1 VIAYEIEKTDPS
13 VAGNGEDPNRTARR
27 DTSHLYVQ
35 SALLYSTSEGERR
48 IRVHNVAIPVT
59 NMKHLPF
66 EYIDVT
72 AMSHYF
78 CRLALSRVGLILVLL
93 IIAINKCE
101 FPSFK
106 EHNRNALN
114 ESMQIND

>member
-1 VIAYEIEKTDPS
+1 MIAYEIEKTDPS
-13 VAGNGEDPNRTARR
+13 VAGNGEDPNRAARR

-48 IRVHNVAIPVT
+48 IRVHNLAIPVT

-78 CRLALSRVGLILVLL
+78 CRLALSRVRFLVLL
-93 IIAINKCE
+93 IIVVNKCE
-101 FPSFK
+101 FPSCK
-106 EHNRNALN
+106 EHNRNAFN